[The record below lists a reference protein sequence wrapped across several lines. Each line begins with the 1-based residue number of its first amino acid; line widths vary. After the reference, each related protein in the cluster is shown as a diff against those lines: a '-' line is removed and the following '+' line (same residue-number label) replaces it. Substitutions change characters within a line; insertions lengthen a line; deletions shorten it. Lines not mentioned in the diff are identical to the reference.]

1 MFPLG
6 LPAYL
11 AKKYVIMDGK
21 YYFLKYFLFKT
32 IFFNISIFKQS
43 KHKRKIYSKNNFAFM
58 FLSNLPTT

>member
-11 AKKYVIMDGK
+11 AKKYVIMDGE

-32 IFFNISIFKQS
+32 IFFI
-43 KHKRKIYSKNNFAFM
+43 
-58 FLSNLPTT
+58 